1 MSMAFSSIQGGVR
14 AEDDLYKNDKYL
26 KWVPA
31 QIDFAQWADLM
42 GKVYG
47 ADGWVGAVCAFVA
60 LFRDV
65 VYEVGNYCPH
75 LYAHGAVQAGKSKY
89 AESISNLFFS
99 DMPAFNLN
107 QGTDYAFWAR
117 LGRFR
122 NCPVLL
128 NEFDE
133 NSIKDEWFRAIKRS
147 EEHTSE
153 LQSLM

>member
-1 MSMAFSSIQGGVR
+1 MAFSSIQDEVR

-65 VYEVGNYCPH
+65 VYAVGNYCPH

-89 AESISNLFFS
+89 AASIRTLFFS
-99 DMPAFNLN
+99 DLPAFTLTK
-107 QGTDYAFWAR
+107 GTAYASCAR
-117 LGRFR
+117 LRLFR
-122 NCPVLL
+122 N
-128 NEFDE
+128 
-133 NSIKDEWFRAIKRS
+133 S
-147 EEHTSE
+147 SE
-153 LQSLM
+153 LPHQFERNTTKH